1 MMASDFIINATEEN
15 FEFEVVAFS
24 QNTPVIVDFWAS
36 WCKPCKVLS
45 PMLERIAMELNGAFR
60 LARVDVD
67 KNPNLALQY
76 SVRTLP
82 TLKAFSST
90 EVVGEMV
97 GLQPETRLVEFIN
110 RLQPPSPLM
119 LSVEKGEGLLSMQDW
134 KNAENVFREVLDQS
148 PSQPAALLGL
158 AKSLL
163 AQGQAHEAK
172 YLLRD
177 FPASPLFSQAEK
189 ILPLAETMVE
199 HLENALPME
208 TDQDFA
214 FNGAVRIAMRG
225 NLEGAV
231 DGLLDVLRQ
240 NRQFRAGMARKL
252 VVALLEMMD
261 QDDPHTRQYR
271 TELANILF

>member
-134 KNAENVFREVLDQS
+134 KNAEGVFREVLDQS

>member
-1 MMASDFIINATEEN
+1 MASDFIINATEEN